1 MRRRRAIV
9 PVVLAALAAL
19 ALVRP
24 AVATT
29 DSGSR
34 LLVLL
39 RGQAGSI
46 RFVNSVTHRPVEI
59 AFRIGARFDRFA
71 MRTDPGTEE
80 YYTAG
85 LYAVNDVAARDATDV
100 LRFCSMN
107 GMHVTLGW
115 TELDVKDGCL
125 EVKLP

>member
-1 MRRRRAIV
+1 MTRRRLLAPLILV
-9 PVVLAALAAL
+9 TLAALAFL
-19 ALVRP
+19 RP
-24 AVATT
+24 ALATT

-59 AFRIGARFDRFA
+59 DFRIGARFDRFA
-71 MRTDPGTEE
+71 MRTDAGTEE

-85 LYAVNDVAARDATDV
+85 LYAVNDVAAREATDV
-100 LRFCSMN
+100 LRFCSMS

-115 TELDVKDGCL
+115 SELDVKDGCL